1 MPTSKNKRVKRPT
14 ATPVEQSKAKVV
26 KKPSRFFFYFALAS
40 LIIVV
45 AGFAGRAVMVPERTP
60 VITITIAVHA
70 MIMLGWY
77 SLVCLQAQHIQRK
90 NTALHMRLGRLS
102 PVLVAAILISGTL
115 VTLET
120 YARRIS
126 EGVSGPELA
135 VYLSFSSLLGFAVL
149 YWLAYRMRG
158 QGDSHKRFMVLAG
171 VAMMLA
177 ATFRLAAA
185 LGAPREINA
194 GIIIQYGLVTALM
207 LYDMRTLKRIHTATI
222 IGTLV
227 SLAMTIG
234 IFTLGS
240 SDVWASLIQGTFL
253 P

>member
-1 MPTSKNKRVKRPT
+1 MPVSKNKRVKRLT
-14 ATPVEQSKAKVV
+14 ASHSEQPKTKVV

-40 LIIVV
+40 LVTV
-45 AGFAGRAVMVPERTP
+45 MAGFAGRAVVVPARTP
-60 VITITIAVHA
+60 DITLTIAVHA
-70 MIMLGWY
+70 LIMFGWY
-77 SLVCLQAQHIQRK
+77 SLVCLQANLIAGGNR
-90 NTALHMRLGRLS
+90 AMHMRLGRLS
-102 PVLVAAILISGTL
+102 PLVAVAVLISGTL

-126 EGVSGPELA
+126 EGVSAPELA
-135 VYLSFSSLLGFAVL
+135 VYLSFSSLLGFVL
-149 YWLAYRMRG
+149 LYGLAYRMRG
-158 QGDSHKRFMVLAG
+158 QSDFHKRYMVLAG

-185 LGAPREINA
+185 LGAPREIDA
-194 GIIIQYGLVTALM
+194 GIIIQYALVTALVF
-207 LYDMRTLKRIHTATI
+207 YDMRTLNRIHPATI

-227 SLAMTIG
+227 CLFMTIG

-240 SDVWASLIQGTFL
+240 SDIWITLIQGMFS

>member
-1 MPTSKNKRVKRPT
+1 MPASKKKRVKHASRRS
-14 ATPVEQSKAKVV
+14 AAKAIV
-26 KKPSRFFFYFALAS
+26 KPSQFFFYFALAS
-40 LIIVV
+40 FVVVV
-45 AGFAGRAVMVPERTP
+45 AGFAGRAIVVPERTP
-60 VITITIAVHA
+60 VITLTIAVHA
-70 MIMLGWY
+70 LIMLGWY
-77 SLVCLQAQHIQRK
+77 SLVCVQANLIAGR
-90 NTALHMRLGRLS
+90 NTVLHMRLGRLS
-102 PVLVAAILISGTL
+102 PLLAAAILISGML

-126 EGVSGPELA
+126 EGVSAPELA
-135 VYLSFSSLLGFAVL
+135 VYLSFSSLLGFVVL
-149 YWLAYRMRG
+149 YGLAYRMRG
-158 QGDSHKRFMVLAG
+158 QGDFHKRYMVLAG

-207 LYDMRTLKRIHTATI
+207 LYDMRRFKRIHPATI

-227 SLAMTIG
+227 CLLMTIG
-234 IFTLGS
+234 IFTVGS
-240 SDVWASLIQGTFL
+240 SDAWATLINGAFS